1 MELVKNQ
8 IVSLLTML
16 MVLEKD
22 ATALKKDELGIQI
35 LTGLI
40 MMIDAVIMTGMTTT
54 MTIGIMINEVDMMNT
69 QDITGRI

>member
-1 MELVKNQ
+1 
-8 IVSLLTML
+8 ML